1 MSNEQTLEGD
11 TAMDGMDKKQTGLT
25 WLALFTSTG
34 TLLCCALPITL
45 VTLGMGATVA
55 AITSDFPFL
64 VTLSQHK
71 IWIFI
76 VSGVLLALSGW
87 LMVRPGRTCPSDP
100 QLGQLCNRTQVWNRR
115 VYWTSLVI
123 WGIGFFAAY
132 LALPLRQWLDI

>member
-1 MSNEQTLEGD
+1 MNNGHTLESGVEI
-11 TAMDGMDKKQTGLT
+11 DGRDGKQTGLT
-25 WLALFTSTG
+25 WLTLFTSTG

-55 AITSDFPFL
+55 ALTSSFPFL
-64 VTLSQHK
+64 ITLSQHK
-71 IWIFI
+71 TWIFI
-76 VSGVLLALSGW
+76 VSGVLLAVSGW
-87 LMVRPGRTCPSDP
+87 LLYRPGRACPIDP

-132 LALPLRQWLDI
+132 LALPLRRWLDI

>member
-1 MSNEQTLEGD
+1 MNSEHTLEGG
-11 TAMDGMDKKQTGLT
+11 TAIGAGDRKQTGLT

-34 TLLCCALPITL
+34 TLLCCALPIAL

-55 AITSDFPFL
+55 ALTSSFPFL

-71 IWIFI
+71 IWIFM
-76 VSGVLLALSGW
+76 VSGVLLAVSGW
-87 LMVRPGRTCPSDP
+87 LLYRPGRACPSDP

-132 LALPLRQWLDI
+132 LALPLRRWLGI